1 MRKNIYIRDEDQEL
15 FDKAEA
21 LGGDNFSAM
30 IAEAVRRF
38 VEVEEAKTAGMAEIE
53 LEVGVYYSG
62 TSADDTKKIRFIGKK
77 IADAKALYGSTSSRD
92 DRGTEYTLYLT
103 KKGKILLHRE
113 DWSRWQGDDSEAS
126 YQVYDSLT
134 EFSASANVPGEL
146 VQEAGRAMGGDT
158 AEYLDV

>member
-1 MRKNIYIRDEDQEL
+1 MRKNIYLRDEDHAVFE
-15 FDKAEA
+15 KAEA

-38 VEVEEAKTAGMAEIE
+38 VAVEEAKADGMTEIE

-62 TSADDTKKIRFIGKK
+62 PGADDTKKIKFIGKK
-77 IADAKALYGSTSSRD
+77 IADARSLHGSNSSRD
-92 DRGTEYTLYLT
+92 DRGTEYALYLT
-103 KKGKILLHRE
+103 QKGNILLHRD

-126 YQVYDSLT
+126 YRVYDSLT
-134 EFSASANVPGEL
+134 ELAANANVPGEL
-146 VQEAGRAMGGDT
+146 VQEAGRALGVET